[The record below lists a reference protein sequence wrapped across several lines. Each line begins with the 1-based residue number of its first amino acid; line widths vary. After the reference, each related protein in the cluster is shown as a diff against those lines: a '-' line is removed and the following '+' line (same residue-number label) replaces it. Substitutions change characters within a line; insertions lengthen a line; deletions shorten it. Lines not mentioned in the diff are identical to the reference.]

1 MSLDRRNILAGAMT
15 LLAPVTVGAGP
26 RVTPLRLIGNR
37 IYLTATIN
45 GIATEALLDSGAE
58 MTVLDTGFA
67 ARLRLGDGT
76 AVTAR
81 GTGTATTQAALI
93 AGAEMHVAGLTLRPE
108 TVAVID
114 LGDISARLAHRR
126 IDAIVGRDLFD
137 ASRLAIDLSGG
148 TLVPI
153 GRRREPAGDRLTL
166 TGRRGIET
174 VPIRVEGFAAQAEF
188 DLGNGGRMLIGKA
201 FAAARGLPGRR
212 PTTRIGGGGIGGETL
227 QTAFV
232 LRHVDIAGQR
242 ILDVPVAID
251 ASDTAADANI
261 GVALLRRFRIVTDF
275 AERAVWLQAR

>member
-93 AGAEMHVAGLTLRPE
+93 AGVEMHVAGLTLRPE

>member
-93 AGAEMHVAGLTLRPE
+93 AGVEMHVAGLTLRPE

-275 AERAVWLQAR
+275 AGRAVWLQAR